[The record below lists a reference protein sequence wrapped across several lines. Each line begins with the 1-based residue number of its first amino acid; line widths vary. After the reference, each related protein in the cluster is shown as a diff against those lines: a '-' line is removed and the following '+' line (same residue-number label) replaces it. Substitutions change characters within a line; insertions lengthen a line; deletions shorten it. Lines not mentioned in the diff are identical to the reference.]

1 MKALTDRSSLPLAFA
16 QQRLWFLDQFEHG
29 SANYNIPCA
38 YRIRGSLNIGA
49 LRHAL
54 NEVVRRHES
63 LRTTFAMQGDVP
75 VQVIAPDLE
84 LAIPL
89 LEANDEAMLHNL
101 IMAAANRT
109 FDLQQGPLLTAQIIR
124 LAPEDHACSLTNT
137 TSSPMGG
144 LWISFCGN

>member
-1 MKALTDRSSLPLAFA
+1 MKALTDRSSLPLSFA

-75 VQVIAPDLE
+75 VQVIVPDLK

-89 LEANDEAMLHNL
+89 LEANDESMLQPDHGCSQPNL
-101 IMAAANRT
+101 RPATRATSQR
-109 FDLQQGPLLTAQIIR
+109 P
-124 LAPEDHACSLTNT
+124 DHP
-137 TSSPMGG
+137 SSP
-144 LWISFCGN
+144 